1 MVMIVKEEHVTVTVM
16 EACVTLGNFVKRN
29 FNFVQMRFFMKAVPN
44 VNQERD
50 HGSYQSDSR
59 AEIIEL
65 VVR

>member
-1 MVMIVKEEHVTVTVM
+1 MAMTVKEDHVTVALM
-16 EACVTLGNFVKRN
+16 ETCVTLGNFVTRN
-29 FNFVQMRFFMKAVPN
+29 FNFVQMKFFMKAVPN

-59 AEIIEL
+59 DEIIGL